1 MVGNRRTL
9 LVWMITILHD
19 DSLAPRFTEAMRT
32 SAFCDSARTLTVF
45 QNEPIPLRLRGGR
58 DTNLLDCLSPSLMN
72 ATRLPEKQFSK
83 IARTIWREF
92 GSQNGSAL
100 ENERLQSF
108 RAGRM
113 IIEGRTLRPLAEK
126 GMLVFEISDDDGMI
140 HMLWMERNNNA
151 AERRATVD
159 LILVPGES

>member
-1 MVGNRRTL
+1 
-9 LVWMITILHD
+9 
-19 DSLAPRFTEAMRT
+19 
-32 SAFCDSARTLTVF
+32 
-45 QNEPIPLRLRGGR
+45 
-58 DTNLLDCLSPSLMN
+58 MN

-83 IARTIWREF
+83 IARTNWREF